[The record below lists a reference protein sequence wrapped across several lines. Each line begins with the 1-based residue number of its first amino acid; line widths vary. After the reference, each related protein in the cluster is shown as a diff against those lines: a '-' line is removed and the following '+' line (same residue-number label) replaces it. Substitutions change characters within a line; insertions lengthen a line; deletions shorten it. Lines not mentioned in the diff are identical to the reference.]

1 VCRTGWCATH
11 SNMPVLYDFVNHRT
25 DGPSNGE
32 TFITFLTNHAKHLPR
47 GSTLVMVRR
56 TTRHVMRMHERG

>member
-1 VCRTGWCATH
+1 
-11 SNMPVLYDFVNHRT
+11 MPVLYDFVNHRT

-32 TFITFLTNHAKHLPR
+32 TFFTFLTNHAKHLPR